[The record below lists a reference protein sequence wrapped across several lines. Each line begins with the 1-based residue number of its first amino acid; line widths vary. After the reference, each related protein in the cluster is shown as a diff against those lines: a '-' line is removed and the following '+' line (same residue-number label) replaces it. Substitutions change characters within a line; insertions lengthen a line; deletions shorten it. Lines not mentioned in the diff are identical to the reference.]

1 MNPRRGIRVKQ
12 ILASIS
18 IGCLISLTGCA
29 GSSQLPVQTTLAES
43 ANAAVIQ
50 SAHGLSL
57 SLSLDSTKYYTGNR
71 VSIGVN
77 EKNTLS
83 KTNKVPTSETW
94 PVGGLSVGPCGTY
107 DYPFGVAIFQ
117 GNYTAANILSAT
129 PLELYDP
136 ILRHSCPLILSEIS
150 SYVFQP
156 SSDIADMFQISGST
170 AALTGEEMNSDV
182 QPMPMGYWNGSTI
195 TDFEQGVYTVVAGD
209 EWGALVVLHFTVSK

>member
-1 MNPRRGIRVKQ
+1 MKQ

-18 IGCLISLTGCA
+18 IVCLFSLTGCF
-29 GSSQLPVQTTLAES
+29 GSSQLPGQTTLVES

-57 SLSLDSTKYYTGNR
+57 SLSLDSTTYYTGNGI
-71 VSIGVN
+71 SIIVN
-77 EKNTLS
+77 ETNMLS
-83 KTNKVPTSETW
+83 KTNKVAITEKW
-94 PVGGLSVGPCGTY
+94 PVSGLSVGPCGTY

-129 PLELYDP
+129 PLDLYDP
-136 ILRHSCPLILSEIS
+136 ILRHSCPLILSDIS

-156 SSDIADMFQISGST
+156 SSDIADIFQNSEST

-182 QPMPMGYWNGSTI
+182 QPIIMGYCNGSTL
-195 TDFEQGVYTVVAGD
+195 TDFEPGMYTAVAGD
-209 EWGALVVLHFTVSK
+209 EWGALVVLHFTVSE

>member
-1 MNPRRGIRVKQ
+1 VKQ
-12 ILASIS
+12 ILVSIS

-50 SAHGLSL
+50 STHGLSL
-57 SLSLDSTKYYTGNR
+57 SLSLDSTKYYTGNGI
-71 VSIGVN
+71 SIVVN

-83 KTNKVPTSETW
+83 KTNKVTTSEKW

-156 SSDIADMFQISGST
+156 SSDIADLFQMSGST

-182 QPMPMGYWNGSTI
+182 QPMSMGYWNGSTI